1 MLRYYTLLTHAINMM
16 GSDDSGYGSD
26 SFVLKHDNIIY
37 IKMRVIKN
45 MKVERK

>member
-1 MLRYYTLLTHAINMM
+1 MM

-37 IKMRVIKN
+37 IKFYDEDGGESDK
-45 MKVERK
+45 